1 MTAGRYVARA
11 VAAVVVLLFVLVIAP
26 AGTALASTPTL
37 SITSPSTGSFTNN
50 QKPTFSGNTSDSN
63 SFDQITLKIY
73 AGAIPAGTS
82 VQPASTSPTA
92 GGTWT
97 VELPALEA
105 LEPGQ
110 YTAVAEQT
118 ETLETGTSNAVTFT
132 IDTTPPTVSINP
144 VVSPTN
150 NPTPKLEGKAGTA
163 EGDEPTVTVTIKDE
177 STGGNV
183 VVKEGATVT
192 GETWEYTPSHL
203 VDGTYTAE
211 ATQKDEA
218 GNEGTSAEVTFTVD
232 TTAPVVSLSPVPSPT
247 NNATPALTGGAGT
260 AEGDLAVVTVTI
272 YKGEVAGGP
281 VATSG
286 PAAVSGS
293 GWSYAASHL
302 SDGTYT
308 AEATQKDEAG
318 NEGTSAEV
326 TFTVDTT
333 PPAVTLSPVA
343 SPTNDAT
350 PKLEGAGGIAE
361 GDIATATVTV
371 YKGGLVGGTVA
382 ATGSVPVTAGSWSY
396 TSTHLE
402 DGTYTAEA
410 TQKDEAGNEGTSAEV
425 TFTVDTTAPV
435 VSLSPVPSPT
445 NNATPALTGGAG
457 SAVGDDPTV
466 AVKIYKGTS
475 VGGTA
480 AASGSASV
488 VGGVWSFMS
497 PHLADGTYTA
507 QTTQSDE
514 AGNSGKSAPS
524 TFTVDTTPPLVGI
537 ASPANGS
544 HVTTAKPTFS
554 GTAGNQTGDEAS
566 VSVNIY
572 AEGNLE
578 QTLHVTRSGTSWT
591 TGSSEPA
598 LANGIYTLQAAQIDS
613 AGNTGV
619 SSPATFTVE
628 APGPEVTLNSLPSF
642 IASATPSFSGT
653 APATEAEPSVTVK
666 IYNGASVGGPVVAS
680 GSAPVNKGEW
690 SFTSSHLANGTYT
703 MQAEQRDDEG
713 HVGHSHASTFK
724 IDTIPPRVTLTLP
737 LGGSSTSGE
746 SQLVEGAAGEK
757 PVYKQEIKIKLFAG
771 SNVVGEPAQALEV
784 FASKGAWNATF
795 AGLGPGTYTAQA
807 EQLDEFGFPGTSE
820 PVTFTVK
827 PPPVVTPEAASPQP
841 AVTVSPACA
850 SGCILSVVSLCP
862 THRRTCFAGVDLD
875 RG

>member
-1 MTAGRYVARA
+1 MDDMVGSGVSMTAGKNVARV
-11 VAAVVVLLFVLVIAP
+11 VATVVALLFVLVVGP
-26 AGTALASTPTL
+26 ASTAVAAAPNL
-37 SITSPSTGSFTNN
+37 AITSPSTASSTNS
-50 QKPTFSGNTSDSN
+50 QTPLFSGTTDDTL
-63 SFDQITLKIY
+63 FDPITLKVHEGGT
-73 AGAIPAGTS
+73 AAGTV
-82 VQPASTSPTA
+82 VQTLEQLSAPL
-92 GGTWT
+92 GIW
-97 VELPALEA
+97 ELTPVT
-105 LEPGQ
+105 LEPKQ

-118 ETLETGTSNAVTFT
+118 SLGETG
-132 IDTTPPTVSINP
+132 
-144 VVSPTN
+144 
-150 NPTPKLEGKAGTA
+150 
-163 EGDEPTVTVTIKDE
+163 
-177 STGGNV
+177 
-183 VVKEGATVT
+183 
-192 GETWEYTPSHL
+192 
-203 VDGTYTAE
+203 
-211 ATQKDEA
+211 
-218 GNEGTSAEVTFTVD
+218 SAEVTFTVD
-232 TTAPVVSLSPVPSPT
+232 TTAPVVSLSPV
-247 NNATPALTGGAGT
+247 L
-260 AEGDLAVVTVTI
+260 
-272 YKGEVAGGP
+272 
-281 VATSG
+281 
-286 PAAVSGS
+286 
-293 GWSYAASHL
+293 
-302 SDGTYT
+302 
-308 AEATQKDEAG
+308 
-318 NEGTSAEV
+318 
-326 TFTVDTT
+326 
-333 PPAVTLSPVA
+333 

-382 ATGSVPVTAGSWSY
+382 ATGSVPVTTGSWSY

-457 SAVGDDPTV
+457 SAVGDDSTA

-475 VGGTA
+475 AGGTA
-480 AASGSASV
+480 VASGSASV
-488 VGGVWSFMS
+488 VGGAWSFMS

-578 QTLHVTRSGTSWT
+578 QTLHMTRSGTSWT
-591 TGSSEPA
+591 TGSSGPA
-598 LANGIYTLQAAQIDS
+598 LANGIYTLQVAQTDS

-619 SSPATFTVE
+619 SSPVTFTVE

-653 APATEAEPSVTVK
+653 APATEAEPNITVK

-703 MQAEQRDDEG
+703 MQAEQRDDGG

-827 PPPVVTPEAASPQP
+827 PPPVVTPEAASPPP
-841 AVTVSPACA
+841 AVTVSPPAPPVASFQWFPSAPHTGEPVSLVSTSTGASSPITGFAWALAGSGAFSVGPPALSTTFSTPGSHIVRLRVTDANGLSSVAAETIAVSSPAVTLMQPFPVVRIAGSIDAAGAKLSLLTVQAPGGAQIMIRCRGRGCPKTESRVVA
-850 SGCILSVVSLCP
+850 SGRRVGTTLVEFRRFERSLRVGAVLEIRISKGGEIGKYTRFTIRRGKPPVRVDTCLSPAGIKPIACP
-862 THRRTCFAGVDLD
+862 SS
-875 RG
+875 